1 MAATAHMAAVPTF
14 AVHNAVS
21 VSNRSFQGLR
31 AVAMRSPSFRALSL
45 RSSSAAVVSRR
56 SLKVSC
62 AAQSGTLEVV
72 AQLIADQLDID
83 KATVLPESKFVD
95 LGADSLDTVEIMM
108 ALEEKFD
115 IQLQEENA
123 EKIVTVQNAAD
134 LIEDV
139 LATK

>member
-1 MAATAHMAAVPTF
+1 
-14 AVHNAVS
+14 
-21 VSNRSFQGLR
+21 
-31 AVAMRSPSFRALSL
+31 MRSPSFRALSL